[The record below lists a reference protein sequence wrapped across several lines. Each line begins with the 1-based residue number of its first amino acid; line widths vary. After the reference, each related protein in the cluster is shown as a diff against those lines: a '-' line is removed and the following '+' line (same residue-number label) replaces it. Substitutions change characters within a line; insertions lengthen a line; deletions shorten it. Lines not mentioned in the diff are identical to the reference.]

1 MHLKQLM
8 TLKSRGRYLQETTLF
23 ELDNKTLP
31 SLQSQEKVVSVKSI
45 YQHSLFKQKQQLQ
58 YQTDDLK
65 QDVWQQIRRANSI
78 EKKNQ
83 IVSDRINSEYFYFN
97 PVYKNLLEKRELIM
111 RQDSICH
118 ESQKVKDFLGAFP
131 SVSLSVR
138 YKKDRTVLKGK
149 EQNFRKCR

>member
-1 MHLKQLM
+1 M
-8 TLKSRGRYLQETTLF
+8 
-23 ELDNKTLP
+23 
-31 SLQSQEKVVSVKSI
+31 
-45 YQHSLFKQKQQLQ
+45 
-58 YQTDDLK
+58 
-65 QDVWQQIRRANSI
+65 
-78 EKKNQ
+78 
-83 IVSDRINSEYFYFN
+83 SDRINSEYFYFN

-149 EQNFRKCR
+149 E